1 MAPKTRTV
9 GWQPLTVKHDRALV
23 AGGKNKSFISTAV
36 RRATVDNEEKT
47 FLRISHKE
55 PWLVAGVSGYK
66 QCKGG
71 LSRRTSL
78 IDELKQELVNQCGI
92 RPTTPAGSNEAVT
105 ASRDTIE
112 DMYDDEGLLP
122 ASTEDRPSFVVG
134 VRGGVTMRKRYYTN
148 HCKGRVIKI
157 AMSATAPK
165 KDPHPPAKRIVSI
178 FCEDRKQLW
187 LNADD
192 ADWAMRYIQDQLQHS
207 DVRDAA

>member
-47 FLRISHKE
+47 FLRVSHKE
-55 PWLVAGVSGYK
+55 RWLVAGVSGYR

-112 DMYDDEGLLP
+112 DMYDDEGRFLN
-122 ASTEDRPSFVVG
+122 DRPRSLVG
-134 VRGGVTMRKRYYTN
+134 VRGGVTMRKRYSTN
-148 HCKGRVIKI
+148 YCKGRVIKI

-165 KDPHPPAKRIVSI
+165 KDPHPPDRRMVSI
-178 FCEDRKQLW
+178 FCEDRNQLW

-192 ADWAMRYIQDQLQHS
+192 VDWAMRYIHDQLQHS

>member
-1 MAPKTRTV
+1 MAPKTKTV

-47 FLRISHKE
+47 FLRISHTE
-55 PWLVAGVSGYK
+55 PWLVAAVSGYK
-66 QCKGG
+66 QCVGG

-157 AMSATAPK
+157 EMSATAPD
-165 KDPHPPAKRIVSI
+165 KDPTCTEKRMVSL
-178 FCEDRKQLW
+178 FCKDRKTLW
-187 LNADD
+187 LVVDD
-192 ADWAMRYIQDQLQHS
+192 AEWTMNYFQHQL
-207 DVRDAA
+207 